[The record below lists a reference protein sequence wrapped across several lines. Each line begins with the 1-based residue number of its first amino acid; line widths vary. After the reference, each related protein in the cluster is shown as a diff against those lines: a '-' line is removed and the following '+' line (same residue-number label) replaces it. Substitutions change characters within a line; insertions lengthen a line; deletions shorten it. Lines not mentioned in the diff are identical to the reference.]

1 MERQEL
7 MEKII
12 QSISEVALGIW
23 DGPRLANQQ
32 AILKEVEKA
41 LEAGR
46 KNGLSDKD
54 LRIALAQGYLEAA
67 NCMASMED

>member
-12 QSISEVALGIW
+12 HSISEVALGIW
-23 DGPRLANQQ
+23 DGPRLANKQVT
-32 AILKEVEKA
+32 LKDVEKV

-46 KNGLSDKD
+46 KNRLSNKD
-54 LRIALAQGYLEAA
+54 LRIA
-67 NCMASMED
+67 

>member
-7 MEKII
+7 MEKI
-12 QSISEVALGIW
+12 ISEVALGIW

-32 AILKEVEKA
+32 AILKDVEKA